1 MKNMS
6 KSLLLLDYSNIKDT
20 TSGRIERSIQRETA
34 THKDTDII
42 VKINGTDKV
51 LFRGKNKIILPG
63 AAFTAR
69 AHFDLPRNEITPSY
83 NTVLNLEHT
92 VLEQPSSKE
101 RCYLFCV
108 GTDGCGRENS
118 QVKEVNYA
126 KWITTDALVPF
137 RFPLITEDITTAQ
150 KQIYHGRKVIGER
163 AAYYFKTFES
173 EPKLIQR
180 LEDGTIIDSN
190 IYSYNNELEV
200 ETLVEVK
207 IKVTE
212 EECREWFINT
222 VGINEARVNTISLCT
237 AWLKDIDGIGYY
249 QDIRPLT
256 KLNMPNEQLI
266 ELSKGLD
273 ITYQI
278 YY

>member
-1 MKNMS
+1 MS
-6 KSLLLLDYSNIKDT
+6 KSMLVLDYSNIKDT
-20 TSGRIERSIQRETA
+20 TSGRVQRGIKHASA
-34 THKDTDII
+34 THKNTDIV
-42 VKINGTDKV
+42 VKLGGTDQI
-51 LFRGKNKIILPG
+51 LFRGTNKIILPG

-83 NTVLNLEHT
+83 NTVLNLENS
-92 VLEQPSSKE
+92 VSERPSSTE

-108 GTDGCGRENS
+108 GIDGCGRENS

-126 KWITTDALVPF
+126 KWIETDSLVPF
-137 RFPLITEDITTAQ
+137 RYPLITEDLTTAQ
-150 KQIYHGRKVIGER
+150 KQQYYGRKVIGER
-163 AAYYFKTFES
+163 AAYYFKTFET

-180 LEDGTIIDSN
+180 LEDGTMIDSN

-207 IKVTE
+207 LKVTE
-212 EECREWFINT
+212 EDCRDWFINT

-237 AWLKDIDGIGYY
+237 AWLKSIDGVGYY

>member
-1 MKNMS
+1 MKN
-6 KSLLLLDYSNIKDT
+6 LLLLDYSAINDTLKRNRLIK
-20 TSGRIERSIQRETA
+20 RFHEKTA
-34 THKDTDII
+34 THKTTDII
-42 VKINGTDKV
+42 VKIDGSDEV
-51 LFRGKNKIILPG
+51 LFRGRNKIILPG

-69 AHFDLPRNEITPSY
+69 SHFDIPRNEITPSY
-83 NTVLNLEHT
+83 NTVLKLEHSI
-92 VLEQPSSKE
+92 LEQPTTLE

-126 KWITTDALVPF
+126 KWIGPDSLIPF
-137 RFPLITEDITTAQ
+137 RFPLVTEDITKEK
-150 KQIYHGRKVIGER
+150 KQIYHGRKIIGDR
-163 AAYYFKTFES
+163 AAYYFKKFET
-173 EPKLIQR
+173 EPKLIQQ

-200 ETLVEVK
+200 ETFVEVK
-207 IKVTE
+207 LKVTE

-222 VGINEARVNTISLCT
+222 VGINEARINTISLCT
-237 AWLKDIDGIGYY
+237 AWLKEIDGEGYY